1 MNDAFI
7 KRERNEL
14 NTVVNTMSNNQ
25 RVTLGNHVNRI
36 NYLLDL
42 LEKSGLSVKQKTN
55 IAHLVETQNDKVAL
69 STTLMNNVKS
79 SAGKHGQAQAI
90 SDVLSFQENSK
101 PIPISKDLYQGAE
114 VGTQEPQE
122 PFNRR
127 SFLPNPFNEN
137 TAQLPTTNAIFNS
150 SIENNENSNL
160 LSDSEIKTIKESS
173 PEERHTIVKRY
184 ENQTHDD
191 VKALDNHLGNM
202 PYKMAGVGL
211 LSGYVADKFVDNVI
225 DPNKKFS
232 QKARTATSGGI
243 GGGLAEVGASTLT
256 GEAIAPALVSS
267 SAIGGIAGALAGE
280 SEYKYLKKKG
290 VDELQSE
297 TGAGATAGGVF
308 GATSSLGELGT
319 AVGVGAEE
327 GATAGLSLAGETAG
341 LSVLGGSAIGATLA
355 GTAYEISKAYN
366 YLKKL

>member
-7 KRERNEL
+7 KREKSEL
-14 NTVVNTMSNNQ
+14 STIVGTMSNQ
-25 RVTLGNHVNRI
+25 QKQSLMPHVKRI
-36 NYLLDL
+36 SYLLDL
-42 LEKSGLSVKQKTN
+42 LEKSGLSAKQKST
-55 IAHLVETQNDKVAL
+55 IEKEVDTQNDKVAL
-69 STTLMNNVKS
+69 SRTLMNNVS
-79 SAGKHGQAQAI
+79 QSASKHGQAQAI
-90 SDVLSFQENSK
+90 ADIQSYNENSQ
-101 PIPISKDLYQGAE
+101 PIRISKDLYKGAE
-114 VGTQEPQE
+114 IGTQVEQE

-127 SFLPNPFNEN
+127 SFQPNPFDEN
-137 TAQLPTTNAIFNS
+137 TALPQT
-150 SIENNENSNL
+150 ENMLLNENDNSNASL
-160 LSDSEIKTIKESS
+160 LSNAEIKQIKDAN
-173 PEERHTIVKRY
+173 PEERHSIVKNY
-184 ENQTHDD
+184 ESKTHDNI
-191 VKALDNHLGNM
+191 KALDTHLGSN

-211 LSGYVADKFVDNVI
+211 VSGYVADKFVDNVI
-225 DPNKKFS
+225 DPNKKLS

-243 GGGLAEVGASTLT
+243 GGGLSEVGASTLT
-256 GEAIAPALVSS
+256 SEAIAPALVASS
-267 SAIGGIAGALAGE
+267 TIGGIGGALAGE

-366 YLKKL
+366 YLKGE